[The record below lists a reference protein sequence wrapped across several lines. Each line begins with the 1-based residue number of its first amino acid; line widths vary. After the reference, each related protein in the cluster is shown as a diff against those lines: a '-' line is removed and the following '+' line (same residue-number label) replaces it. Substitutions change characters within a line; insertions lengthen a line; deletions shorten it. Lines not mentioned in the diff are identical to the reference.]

1 MPGKSRGKHRQPDLT
16 AMPQAPHTEDARF
29 QTLLERWAAGDV
41 TAAEERELLHL
52 AKDDVFRKEALEGFL
67 QFPEADHAA
76 HLSSLRVRINASAP
90 GQGMPRWRVYAWS
103 AAAAAVLIAC
113 SIWWLRPTSAE
124 QNASDNAPIAA
135 VEEKKADPLTAP
147 KSQTPETISRTK
159 PTPAKPLPPAGQPAS
174 GGRGEDAAKKD
185 ALEEVAIA
193 SESKQEKMADA
204 LPPARSAPVNPA
216 PAGAKPTPPS
226 PPSQIRILPNDIW
239 WQDLQR
245 YLRTNARLTPL
256 ARNNNV
262 SGTVRLRGHLIPE
275 GRLVDIEFA
284 ETLGYGLEVEALR
297 LMQDYNWPVNKDSVL
312 EVEIKFVR

>member
-1 MPGKSRGKHRQPDLT
+1 
-16 AMPQAPHTEDARF
+16 MPQAPHTEDARF

-67 QFPEADHAA
+67 QFPEADHAG
-76 HLSSLRVRINASAP
+76 HLSSLRVRMPASTP
-90 GQGMPRWRVYAWS
+90 GMPRWRIYTWS
-103 AAAAAVLIAC
+103 AAAAAALILC

-174 GGRGEDAAKKD
+174 GGRGEDAAKKE
-185 ALEEVAIA
+185 ALEEVAMA
-193 SESKQEKMADA
+193 SESKKEKMADA
-204 LPPARSAPVNPA
+204 LPPSRSAPVKPA
-216 PAGAKPTPPS
+216 PAGTKPTPVLGNNQEKLKTPD
-226 PPSQIRILPNDIW
+226 LWWNDF
-239 WQDLQR
+239 QR

-256 ARNNNV
+256 ARNNNI
-262 SGTVRLRGHLIPE
+262 SGAVRLRGHLIPE